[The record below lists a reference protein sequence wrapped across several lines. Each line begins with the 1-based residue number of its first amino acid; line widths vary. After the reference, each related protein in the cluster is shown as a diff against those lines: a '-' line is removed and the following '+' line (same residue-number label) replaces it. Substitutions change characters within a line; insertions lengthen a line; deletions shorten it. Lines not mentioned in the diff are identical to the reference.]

1 MFHFVSTTYEKVKSL
16 IYSFIYAY
24 LPEVILG
31 GTVDGLSFPK
41 QELKTV
47 WIAEQQ
53 HHVVIISIHETIAP
67 IFGNYY
73 ECRIVQ

>member
-1 MFHFVSTTYEKVKSL
+1 VFHVVSNTYEKVKSL
-16 IYSFIYAY
+16 IYSFISTN

-73 ECRIVQ
+73 E